1 MKFSDLGI
9 TVEDLEGIWYEDG
22 MDSDFDDD
30 NPDSK
35 FSYLSQG
42 ANSVVFNIKD
52 CPSCVLKLVMY
63 DNDPFIELMK
73 LSEEDRELCSLPVLY
88 DKYENE
94 GLYLYLIERCYDAK
108 FSPLEYQDMF
118 GIPYCFEEVRSSRL
132 NLLESSCNKLTE
144 LFSNKINQNEEY
156 VSPLGEV
163 VWDWDI
169 YDDNILMRK
178 NGELV
183 LVDPFCAG

>member
-9 TVEDLEGIWYEDG
+9 TVKDLEGIMYEDG
-22 MDSDFDDD
+22 MEEDFDD
-30 NPDSK
+30 NYPDSK

-52 CPSCVLKLVMY
+52 CPSCVLKLVMF
-63 DNDPFIELMK
+63 DDDPFIELMK
-73 LSEEDRELCSLPVLY
+73 LSEEDRKLCSLPVLY

-108 FSPLEYQDMF
+108 FDYIEHQDMF
-118 GIPYCFEEVRSSRL
+118 GIPYCFEDVRSSRL
-132 NLLESSCNKLTE
+132 KKLESSCNKLTE
-144 LFSNKINQNEEY
+144 LFSDRINEEGSI
-156 VSPLGEV
+156 VSSLGEV
-163 VWDWDI
+163 LWDWDI

-183 LVDPFCAG
+183 LVDPFCS

>member
-9 TVEDLEGIWYEDG
+9 SERDLFLIDYQDDMGE
-22 MDSDFDDD
+22 DFDDD
-30 NPDSK
+30 YPDSK

-52 CPSCVLKLVMY
+52 YPSYVLKLVMF
-63 DNDPFIELMK
+63 DDDPFIELMK
-73 LSEEDRELCSLPVLY
+73 LSEEDRKLCSLPVLY

-108 FSPLEYQDMF
+108 FDPLEYQDMF

-132 NLLESSCNKLTE
+132 KKLENSCNKLTE
-144 LFSNKINQNEEY
+144 LFSDRINEEGNI

-163 VWDWDI
+163 MWDWDI
-169 YDDNILMRK
+169 YGDNILMRRS
-178 NGELV
+178 GELV